1 MTGREIPVFDIY
13 DDRRV
18 AIPTP
23 LSGSYIPERSCCH
36 DCYEMDN
43 PMGESK
49 VSLEAVLDNSKIL

>member
-23 LSGSYIPERSCCH
+23 LGPIFRNVHVAMIVMRWIIQWERARYH
-36 DCYEMDN
+36 
-43 PMGESK
+43 
-49 VSLEAVLDNSKIL
+49 LEAVLDNSKIL